1 MVEVAVEFCSH
12 HAVVLIATRHYGYT
26 LSKLSTPRGTAVSS
40 EMPSFNAPQNYP
52 FTNLKGSNTKRKT
65 NGTNQAIDEDTVF
78 E

>member
-1 MVEVAVEFCSH
+1 MEFCSH
-12 HAVVLIATRHYGYT
+12 HPVVLIATPHYGYT

-40 EMPSFNAPQNYP
+40 EMPSFNAPQNYS

-65 NGTNQAIDEDTVF
+65 NGRLMETNQAIDEDTLF